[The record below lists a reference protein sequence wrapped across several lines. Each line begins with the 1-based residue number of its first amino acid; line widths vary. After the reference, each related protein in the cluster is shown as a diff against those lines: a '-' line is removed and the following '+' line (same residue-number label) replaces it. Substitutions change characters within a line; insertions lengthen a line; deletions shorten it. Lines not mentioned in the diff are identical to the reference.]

1 MYDVTSC
8 ISSVA
13 MDNEYHH
20 LDQVLP
26 GLWVGD
32 LYSAKDAD
40 TLNANNIHSILTV
53 MRGKLSIPETF
64 IRRQIPLDD
73 VEEADVLQHLIPAIT
88 FIQAELDK
96 DRGVLV
102 HCQAGASRSAT
113 VAAAYVMYSQNLDAS
128 TAIDLIR
135 KVRPNISP
143 NAGFMAQL
151 EIFHQA
157 SYKVSRRDKATRMF
171 YLERAVEEI
180 LNGDGSAPETDMFAK
195 FPRTPTD
202 SAPATPG
209 GPRRRIRCKMCRTEL
224 ANREHMLDH
233 GQLGPPT
240 PAIALSPASS
250 RRPSTHD
257 TIARRPSSSSSRRP
271 SGGALSMTAMSRP
284 RIGSTSGL
292 TRPFSLTPVEGSNG
306 LAGQV
311 GSLSMS
317 ALEDDETKSS
327 GQESDPL
334 TSLTSQSQS
343 RRSSSFGTDL
353 RSRLLAGLSVG
364 IPSSLSMSALDSD
377 DDESA
382 DSTTATV
389 STPRTGG
396 IHTSDTT
403 PASLATPGTSE
414 TIIENSGSVPITNK
428 SRPPPALSTAAAGV
442 SPFQHGADLAAQLQ
456 SNPKL
461 AALRSPGGLTMTPLQ
476 TTTRGIDKAS
486 ISPPILMN
494 PKCSGYF
501 VEPMKWMENFLEDGQ
516 LAGKIIC
523 PNKKCG
529 AKLGNYDWAGVC
541 CSCKEWVVPGF
552 CIHRSKVD
560 EIV

>member
-1 MYDVTSC
+1 
-8 ISSVA
+8 
-13 MDNEYHH
+13 MDHEYNH

-32 LYSAKDAD
+32 LHSAKDAD
-40 TLNANNIHSILTV
+40 TLKANNIHSILTV
-53 MRGKLSIPETF
+53 MRGKVSIPETF
-64 IRRQIPLDD
+64 IRHQIPLDD
-73 VEEADVLQHLIPAIT
+73 VAETDVLQHLIPAIT

-96 DRGVLV
+96 DRGILV

-113 VAAAYVMYSQNLDAS
+113 VAAAYVMYSQNIDAS
-128 TAIDLIR
+128 AAIDLIR
-135 KVRPNISP
+135 KVRPNINP
-143 NAGFMAQL
+143 NAGFIAQL

-157 SYKVSRRDKATRMF
+157 SFKVSRRDKATRMF
-171 YLERAVEEI
+171 YLERAVEEV
-180 LNGDGSAPETDMFAK
+180 LNGDGTPETDMFAK

-240 PAIALSPASS
+240 PAVALSPVSS

-257 TIARRPSSSSSRRP
+257 AVARRPSSSSSRRP
-271 SGGALSMTAMSRP
+271 SGGALSMTAMPRP
-284 RIGSTSGL
+284 RLGSTSGL
-292 TRPFSLTPVEGSNG
+292 TRPFPLTSLEGSNG

-317 ALEDDETKSS
+317 ALEDDEIKSP
-327 GQESDPL
+327 GQECDPL

-343 RRSSSFGTDL
+343 KRTSSFGTDL
-353 RSRLLAGLSVG
+353 RTRLLAGLSTG

-377 DDESA
+377 DEEAA
-382 DSTTATV
+382 DSTSATV
-389 STPRTGG
+389 PTPITSG
-396 IHTSDTT
+396 INNTDTA
-403 PASLATPGTSE
+403 PSSLATE
-414 TIIENSGSVPITNK
+414 TIIENTDSALSTNK
-428 SRPPPALSTAAAGV
+428 SRLPLTLSTSAAAGV
-442 SPFQHGADLAAQLQ
+442 STLQHGADLAVQLH

-476 TTTRGIDKAS
+476 TSTRVVDKAS

-501 VEPMKWMENFLEDGQ
+501 VEPMKWMEFFLEDGQ

-529 AKLGNYDWAGVC
+529 VKLGNYDWAGVC

>member
-1 MYDVTSC
+1 
-8 ISSVA
+8 

-20 LDQVLP
+20 LDQVTP

-32 LYSAKDAD
+32 LHSAKDAD
-40 TLNANNIHSILTV
+40 SLKANNIQSILTV
-53 MRGKLSIPETF
+53 MRGRLSIPETF
-64 IRRQIPLDD
+64 IRHQIPLDD
-73 VEEADVLQHLIPAIT
+73 TEEADVLQHLIPAIT

-113 VAAAYVMYSQNLDAS
+113 VTAAYVMYSQNLDAS

-135 KVRPNISP
+135 KVRPSINP

-180 LNGDGSAPETDMFAK
+180 LNGDGTAPETDMFAK

-240 PAIALSPASS
+240 PAILSPVSS

-257 TIARRPSSSSSRRP
+257 TVARRPSSSSSRRP
-271 SGGALSMTAMSRP
+271 SGGALSMTAMPRP
-284 RIGSTSGL
+284 RLGSTSGL
-292 TRPFSLTPVEGSNG
+292 TRPSPLTPVEGSNG
-306 LAGQV
+306 LAGQA

-317 ALEDDETKSS
+317 AQEDDEIKSS
-327 GQESDPL
+327 SQESDLL

-343 RRSSSFGTDL
+343 RRTGSFGTDL
-353 RSRLLAGLSVG
+353 RTRLLAGLSVG

-377 DDESA
+377 DEESA
-382 DSTTATV
+382 DSTPATV
-389 STPRTGG
+389 STPRTGE
-396 IHTSDTT
+396 IHIADNT
-403 PASLATPGTSE
+403 PSSLATE
-414 TIIENSGSVPITNK
+414 TIVEGPDSVPITNR
-428 SRPPPALSTAAAGV
+428 SRTPLTLSAAAAGV
-442 SPFQHGADLAAQLQ
+442 STLQHGADLAAQLHA
-456 SNPKL
+456 NPKL
-461 AALRSPGGLTMTPLQ
+461 AALRPPGGLTMTPLQ
-476 TTTRGIDKAS
+476 ITTRAIDKAS

-501 VEPMKWMENFLEDGQ
+501 VEPMKWMDFFLEDGE